1 MKDERTSMQFSFL
14 KLSHPFTTYFGKS
27 PHMDPPPPHP
37 PFEVQKV
44 PRPKFRG
51 IGHHVVSY
59 FFGIK
64 GVELLKKNQKRM
76 KQGG

>member
-1 MKDERTSMQFSFL
+1 MKAQSVLYNNTILLNWENERWKNKHAL
-14 KLSHPFTTYFGKS
+14 KKT
-27 PHMDPPPPHP
+27 
-37 PFEVQKV
+37 FEVQKV
-44 PRPKFRG
+44 PHPKFRG